1 MKECFPPTTKA
12 VPAGTITITRIV
24 CCSSVAKATTDERIL
39 EVVVAIVV
47 VGVAVGAAVA
57 VAVAA
62 AGLQLLQQQRQ
73 QQLRGALRPCQ
84 RCRISFG
91 GASAASRT
99 DAGVMATAD
108 AERTVAHS
116 RAASRK
122 SSGGGRR
129 GVVSILV
136 HAMHEHWMGAVEAA
150 GEDKV
155 AEGAAAGAE
164 GGREARQC
172 RS

>member
-1 MKECFPPTTKA
+1 M
-12 VPAGTITITRIV
+12 
-24 CCSSVAKATTDERIL
+24 
-39 EVVVAIVV
+39 
-47 VGVAVGAAVA
+47 GAAVA

-62 AGLQLLQQQRQ
+62 ANLQLLQQRQ

-122 SSGGGRR
+122 SSRGRDAASYLHLYR
-129 GVVSILV
+129 PCMSTG
-136 HAMHEHWMGAVEAA
+136 WAVEAA

>member
-1 MKECFPPTTKA
+1 M
-12 VPAGTITITRIV
+12 
-24 CCSSVAKATTDERIL
+24 
-39 EVVVAIVV
+39 
-47 VGVAVGAAVA
+47 GAAVA

-62 AGLQLLQQQRQ
+62 ANLQLLQQQRQ

-116 RAASRK
+116 RAASWK
-122 SSGGGRR
+122 SSRGRDAASYLHLYR
-129 GVVSILV
+129 PCMSTG
-136 HAMHEHWMGAVEAA
+136 WAVEAA